1 MDVDEI
7 TLALTEET
15 ERVEWKQ
22 SLRDRDDALRA
33 VCALANDLG
42 DSRRPGFFVVGV
54 DDKGAPVGGYSTPA
68 ERDSAQQKLA
78 SWLGSV
84 KLLPT
89 PSFSIEAVAHRGD
102 TVLIVRIEPMPVPPL
117 VKVDGVA
124 YVRRGTTTSHARDA
138 DILRLM
144 ERRADR
150 QMPFDARPVAGAT
163 LDDLD
168 VSDLREEHA
177 TARDSDGDAET
188 FPPLPQ
194 WLYQQELGRPT
205 GSAFV
210 PNAAAILLHG
220 KSPQTFFPGARVEL
234 VRYGGE
240 DPDAPVS
247 FRQSLTGTVGAQI
260 DGAWR
265 LIQTQVVH
273 VPVHGEGARS
283 PFAPEYPVEA
293 LKELVRNLVQHR
305 LYEGTNSPGRIE
317 WYDDRIELSNPGGPF
332 GQASEGELGD
342 HSDYRNP
349 LLTQGLVK
357 MGYVEQLGR
366 GIRRVRKLLAT
377 NGNPPLQ
384 VETDGF
390 TRVVVRRRA

>member
-1 MDVDEI
+1 MDVAEI

-42 DSRRPGFFVVGV
+42 DSRRPGFFVVGL

-89 PSFSIEAVAHRGD
+89 PSFSIEAVEHRGD

-124 YVRRGTTTSHARDA
+124 YVRRGTTTTHARDA
-138 DILRLM
+138 DIFRLV

-150 QMPFDARPVAGAT
+150 QMPFDTRPVAGAT

-168 VSDLREEHA
+168 VHDLREEHA
-177 TARDSDGDAET
+177 AARDSDGDAET
-188 FPPLPQ
+188 FPALPQ
-194 WLYQQELGRPT
+194 WLYQQELGRWT

-220 KSPQTFFPGARVEL
+220 KSPQTFFPGARIEL
-234 VRYGGE
+234 VRYAGE
-240 DPDAPVS
+240 DADAPVS
-247 FRQSLTGTVGAQI
+247 FRQPLTGTIGAQI
-260 DGAWR
+260 DGTWR
-265 LIQTQVVH
+265 LIQTQVVQ

-283 PFAPEYPVEA
+283 PFAPEYPIEA

-377 NGNPPLQ
+377 HGNPLLQ

-390 TRVVVRRRA
+390 TRVIVRRRA